1 MVAFGSF
8 QQIITNEL
16 IEILN
21 KFKLNNKIKIIFRP
35 HPGYQEVPKVDKLSI
50 NMKDS
55 FNKLVNKSDIV
66 IVAGD
71 SSIAVDTFVANK
83 KMIIYLGQGNLNYSP

>member
-21 KFKLNNKIKIIFRP
+21 RFKSNNKIKIIFRP

-55 FNKLVNKSDIV
+55 FNKLVNKFSCFRCYC
-66 IVAGD
+66 
-71 SSIAVDTFVANK
+71 S
-83 KMIIYLGQGNLNYSP
+83 LNIMQKISKS